1 MKKKILGG
9 VLVLLIIGLIQSYDK
24 NIFEISEV
32 EIQQRQKRHEY
43 LAYELG
49 VIYKNRIGLHYFNE
63 IRPPWNKYLN
73 NFSPFVDFKTYL
85 PFI

>member
-1 MKKKILGG
+1 MKKFFFGG
-9 VLVLLIIGLIQSYDK
+9 VLVLLIIGLIQAYDK

-43 LAYELG
+43 LASELG
-49 VIYKNRIGLHYFNE
+49 IFYKNRIGLHYFNE
-63 IRPPWNKYLN
+63 VRPPWNKYLN
-73 NFSPFVDFKTYL
+73 NLSPLFDFKTYL